1 MLVGVPGSGKSTIC
15 NELLN
20 HSNDLI
26 VLSTDEY
33 IEKYA
38 KERNKTYDE
47 VHRESVADAQKW
59 MNNQIR
65 VLMNEKKNFIWD
77 QTNVFKSAR
86 RKKIANLKQKK
97 YNIVAVVLELSPEE
111 LTNRLSKR
119 ENSGGK
125 HISEKIIQDMLA
137 SYERPSYEEGFCDIY
152 LIKDNGVPKLVE
164 KTLNLN
170 NTINPFKKN

>member
-1 MLVGVPGSGKSTIC
+1 MLVGIPGSGKSTIC
-15 NELLN
+15 EELLKN
-20 HSNDLI
+20 TTDLT

-38 KERNKTYDE
+38 KERNKTYNE
-47 VHRESVADAQKW
+47 VHRESVGDAQKW

-65 VLMNEKKNFIWD
+65 ALMNQKKNFIWD

-86 RKKIANLKQKK
+86 RKKITNLKQKK
-97 YNIVAVVLELSPEE
+97 YNIVAVVLELTPEE
-111 LTNRLSKR
+111 LNKRLSKR

-125 HISEKIIQDMLA
+125 HISPKIIQDMLA

-152 LIKDNGVPKLVE
+152 LIKDDGVPQLIE

-170 NTINPFKKN
+170 TTINPFKKN